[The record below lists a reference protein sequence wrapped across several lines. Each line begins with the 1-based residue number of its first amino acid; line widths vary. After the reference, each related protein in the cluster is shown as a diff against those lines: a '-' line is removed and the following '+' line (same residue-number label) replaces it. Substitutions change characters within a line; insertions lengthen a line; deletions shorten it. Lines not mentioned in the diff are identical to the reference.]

1 MLQDKCSWEEK
12 SAGSRNYQMRIAAGT
27 RSPAGGDFSVEK
39 NAKSEVAAALRWEEG
54 GEREGGEDNVN
65 TCLLCSREG
74 ARWAEDKM

>member
-39 NAKSEVAAALRWEEG
+39 NAKSEVAAALRWDG
-54 GEREGGEDNVN
+54 G
-65 TCLLCSREG
+65 
-74 ARWAEDKM
+74 KIM